1 MALIL
6 RNGGSHSPEWWL
18 KELRNNQFQKFS
30 ALMQEKWQKI
40 IENKHGKFMSHIL
53 VINWEKNGA

>member
-1 MALIL
+1 
-6 RNGGSHSPEWWL
+6 
-18 KELRNNQFQKFS
+18 
-30 ALMQEKWQKI
+30 MQEKWQKI